1 MSEDIWAF
9 LTKGVYP
16 VSDDEY
22 LAEICLR
29 RRKGPLAVLRVSTQD
44 IHEFP
49 DDIPGDLAE
58 DYDFDRYLAPYTKAL
73 REIVKLAAKRQRD
86 AASADFTPWDEPAAT
101 SRDIYDSG
109 VEGRGLPKGVNPD
122 DLVRARL
129 GDGRLVGPVPAAK
142 LHWRSYDHFQLGWV
156 TRNTVR
162 SYKVC
167 APEPK
172 SAFEE
177 FAERTYATYGKETDQ

>member
-9 LTKGVYP
+9 LSKGAGP
-16 VSDDEY
+16 DDWY
-22 LAEICLR
+22 TAEIRLR

-44 IHEFP
+44 APRFP
-49 DDIPGDLAE
+49 DDIPGDLAD

-86 AASADFTPWDEPAAT
+86 AASADFTPWDETLSDNQP
-101 SRDIYDSG
+101 RRPFSG
-109 VEGRGLPKGVNPD
+109 MPTDVRPD
-122 DLVRARL
+122 DLIRARL
-129 GDGRLVGPVPAAK
+129 GDGRLVGPVLAAK
-142 LHWRSYDHFQLGWV
+142 LHWRSYEHFQLGRV

-172 SAFEE
+172 NAFEE
-177 FAERTYATYGKETDQ
+177 FAERTYAAYGKETDQ

>member
-9 LTKGVYP
+9 LTKDNP
-16 VSDDEY
+16 HFPADDEY
-22 LAEICLR
+22 LAEIRLR

-44 IHEFP
+44 APRFP
-49 DDIPGDLAE
+49 YHIPGNLAD

-73 REIVKLAAKRQRD
+73 REIVKLAANRQRD
-86 AASADFTPWDEPAAT
+86 AASADFTPWDETLSDKP
-101 SRDIYDSG
+101 RNYL
-109 VEGRGLPKGVNPD
+109 EGRGLPKGVNSD
-122 DLVRARL
+122 DLVLARL
-129 GDGRLVGPVPAAK
+129 GDGRLVGPVPATK
-142 LHWRSYDHFQLGWV
+142 LHWRSYEHFQLGWV

-172 SAFEE
+172 NAFEE

>member
-9 LTKGVYP
+9 LSKGAGP
-16 VSDDEY
+16 DDEY
-22 LAEICLR
+22 LAEIRLR
-29 RRKGPLAVLRVSTQD
+29 RRKGALAVLRVATQD
-44 IHEFP
+44 VPRFP
-49 DDIPGDLAE
+49 DNIPGNLADDE
-58 DYDFDRYLAPYTKAL
+58 DFDRYLAPYTKAL

-86 AASADFTPWDEPAAT
+86 AVSADFTPWDEPAAT
-101 SRDIYDSG
+101 SRDIYDRG

-122 DLVRARL
+122 DLILARL

-142 LHWRSYDHFQLGWV
+142 LHWRSYEHFQLGRV

-172 SAFEE
+172 NAFEE
-177 FAERTYATYGKETDQ
+177 FAERTYATYVKETDQ